1 MDQSSIPALRRSIRR
16 HFDSTRGA
24 HVLLGPERVV
34 VLDEIAFEI
43 VALLDGKRSIAEI
56 SKALAI
62 KFEADARE
70 VESDV
75 TEFARELVEKGLASV

>member
-1 MDQSSIPALRRSIRR
+1 MDQASIPALRRGIRR

-24 HVLLGPERVV
+24 HVLLGPERVI

-56 SKALAI
+56 SSVLAI

-70 VESDV
+70 VKNDV
-75 TEFARELVEKGLASV
+75 TEFARELVEKGLATV